1 MVNNMADDSK
11 YVRRVRGKLASRGR
25 SSKADRM
32 RQYNK
37 QTKNGTE
44 VNEHDYCQNQQARPQ
59 EFTNASDI
67 DIRHIGENVEVGSPW
82 FQGRRVVELDVLARS
97 MNCEK
102 CNSWLHLSDIMD
114 EVVYGMAS
122 YLYITCQNSVCRH
135 ISLVPT
141 GKKSSKRGFD
151 VNYKVYL
158 GN

>member
-1 MVNNMADDSK
+1 MYENSNIQYVMIRTK
-11 YVRRVRGKLASRGR
+11 YFLSLRTIRAVHHVEWTWLLPAGK
-25 SSKADRM
+25 
-32 RQYNK
+32 
-37 QTKNGTE
+37 TE
-44 VNEHDYCQNQQARPQ
+44 

-67 DIRHIGENVEVGSPW
+67 DIRHIGENVEVGSSKPW

-102 CNSWLHLSDIMD
+102 CNSWLLLSDIVD

-151 VNYKVYL
+151 INYKVYL

>member
-1 MVNNMADDSK
+1 M
-11 YVRRVRGKLASRGR
+11 
-25 SSKADRM
+25 ADRM

-37 QTKNGTE
+37 HFENGTE
-44 VNEHDYCQNQQARPQ
+44 VNEHDYCQNQQARPE
-59 EFTNASDI
+59 EFTNASNMA
-67 DIRHIGENVEVGSPW
+67 IRHIGENVEVGSSKPW
-82 FQGRRVVELDVLARS
+82 FQGRRVVKLDVLARS

-102 CNSWLHLSDIMD
+102 CNSWLHLSDIVD

-151 VNYKVYL
+151 INYKVYL